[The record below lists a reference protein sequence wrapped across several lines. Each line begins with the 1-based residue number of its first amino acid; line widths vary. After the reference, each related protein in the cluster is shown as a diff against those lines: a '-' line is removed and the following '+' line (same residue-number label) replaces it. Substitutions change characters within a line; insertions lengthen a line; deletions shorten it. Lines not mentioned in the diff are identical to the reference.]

1 MTQEENA
8 IKHNHNF
15 DFRTLPP
22 KPAQAE
28 PPKEAG
34 WVKTSERLPR
44 DDEIPEEDNG
54 MVMCAYLVTGVT
66 IKPFYAFDLTRAN
79 AIRTNPGYHAYWMLM
94 PKLPEVEG

>member
-1 MTQEENA
+1 MTREENA

-94 PKLPEVEG
+94 PKLPEVEL